1 MSLPTPTYL
10 QDANGTIWLLSVT
23 NTGQLQ
29 TTVVPTGTNVFLSL
43 PLNDITN
50 VSTSWLLSIEPTGML
65 QLTSTTFVTTYLSQL
80 LINAPNGTTWTLQ
93 VNSGTLQTL
102 PFTPNASTSVLTQ
115 VDTWELDNSTSNPL
129 DTGTPIAWNEN
140 LLDQQRFS
148 LAPTP
153 ANNGTIGF
161 LYIQLATTLTGLGV
175 NFAVPDDWTPYIMWG
190 ALAELLGSD
199 GSAYDPVRA
208 NYCVQRYN
216 EGVELA
222 RLVLGGSQ

>member
-1 MSLPTPTYL
+1 MANADVFQSVREGFTLASPNARVTQSVRESFTLTSPNARVTQSVREAFISLNTFLPT
-10 QDANGTIWLLSVT
+10 
-23 NTGQLQ
+23 
-29 TTVVPTGTNVFLSL
+29 TT
-43 PLNDITN
+43 
-50 VSTSWLLSIEPTGML
+50 
-65 QLTSTTFVTTYLSQL
+65 
-80 LINAPNGTTWTLQ
+80 
-93 VNSGTLQTL
+93 
-102 PFTPNASTSVLTQ
+102 TSVLTN
-115 VDTWELDNSTSNPL
+115 VDTWELDNSPASNPL